1 MTKVDFWGLQR
12 SIQERFVASTRGDA
26 APAPLAVRPLARD
39 TRVLI
44 YGALGVLGLIGGVAS
59 LRLGFGDLSSHY
71 ALVPLW
77 FVAVFA
83 GFFALAAFGFFKAA
97 ARHVSAYAVPYRP
110 ALYLFPIGVIDAR
123 APQFNVH
130 HLSEQSQAHVD
141 AKRRSLRVELGGTH
155 FEFPAGDVARAEHAA
170 TVLLELRDR
179 LASAGPVSSTREQ
192 ALADPLVD
200 NGFKNPFAPN
210 EPLRKSRPLWLKIWP
225 LLALVLG
232 VLLGGAAFLV
242 RNHLS
247 EGRLYAAARA
257 ADRTDTYH
265 AYLTRGG
272 GNPDVSALLLPRTE
286 LRDAVKQGGVA
297 AIEQFAASH
306 PHTQIQPEVD
316 TALQRAL
323 LEELSAAQATG
334 TLGALKDLGTKY
346 ASYSFLAPHIERAIN
361 ARIDA
366 TLQQIK
372 PTLAPNQS
380 RLLPFIERLLRYTA
394 KHGPEVLVRFQRKP
408 TETLESAEKALRLSA
423 YFTGEK
429 SLPGQYFDEPH
440 QAPREANAGAIVV
453 GALADHFPR
462 DFVNAEVGP
471 ALDAAADSKPSV
483 PTVLVTYHTEL
494 SGAFTSRRP
503 RLALSGIGL
512 ICKASFEIPG
522 DPEAL
527 SFKLTVWRAPDLKD
541 ITDTS
546 TPAGLYESMAGEAFK
561 RFMKKYL
568 ATLFVEKPQS
578 Q

>member
-44 YGALGVLGLIGGVAS
+44 YGVLGVLGLLGAIAS
-59 LRLGFGDLSSHY
+59 LRLGFGDLGSQY
-71 ALVPLW
+71 ALVPVW
-77 FVAVFA
+77 FIAVFA

-97 ARHVSAYAVPYRP
+97 ARYVSAYAVPYRP
-110 ALYLFPIGVIDAR
+110 ALYLYPIGVIDAR
-123 APQFNVH
+123 APQFAVH
-130 HLSEQSQAHVD
+130 HLSEQSEAHVD
-141 AKRRSLRVELGGTH
+141 ANRRSLRVDLGGAH

-200 NGFKNPFAPN
+200 NGFKNPFAPT
-210 EPLRKSRPLWLKIWP
+210 EPMRKSRPFWLKIWP
-225 LLALVLG
+225 LLALGLG
-232 VLLGGAAFLV
+232 VLLGGAAFLI

-247 EGRLYAAARA
+247 EARLYAAARA
-257 ADRTDTYH
+257 ADQTETYR
-265 AYLTRGG
+265 AYLARGG
-272 GNPDVSALLLPRTE
+272 SNPDVAALLLPRTE
-286 LRDAVKQGGVA
+286 LRDAVQQGGVA
-297 AIEQFAASH
+297 AIEQFAVKH

-316 TALQRAL
+316 TALQNAL
-323 LEELSAAQATG
+323 LKELSAAQAAG
-334 TLGALKDLGTKY
+334 SLSALKDLSTKY
-346 ASYSFLAPHIERAIN
+346 ANYPFLAPHLERAIN

-394 KHGPEVLVRFQRKP
+394 KHGPEVAVRFQRKP
-408 TETLESAEKALRLSA
+408 TETQESAEKALRQSA

-429 SLPGQYFDEPH
+429 SLPGQYFDEAH
-440 QAPREANAGAIVV
+440 QTPRESSAGAIVTA
-453 GALADHFPR
+453 ALGDHFPH
-462 DFVNAEVGP
+462 DFVNAQP
-471 ALDAAADSKPSV
+471 APTLDSTADPKPTV
-483 PTVLVTYHTEL
+483 PTLLITYHTEL

-522 DPEAL
+522 DTDSL
-527 SFKLTVWRAPDLKD
+527 GFKLTVWRAPDLNTL
-541 ITDTS
+541 TDTS
-546 TPAGLYESMAGEAFK
+546 TPAALYEAMANEAFK

-568 ATLFVEKPQS
+568 ATLFVEKP
-578 Q
+578 